1 LNRTIGL
8 RDPFAKD
15 VRKRYAS
22 GRAIRF
28 SVANPRYARGQE
40 AHMKKL
46 AALSIAFLLLPAI
59 AADAAAARKHGRH
72 TAPKASASEPA
83 PAPTPPV
90 TRLPIAPDTFR
101 A

>member
-1 LNRTIGL
+1 
-8 RDPFAKD
+8 
-15 VRKRYAS
+15 
-22 GRAIRF
+22 
-28 SVANPRYARGQE
+28 
-40 AHMKKL
+40 MKKL

-59 AADAAAARKHGRH
+59 AADAAGSVRKHGGH
-72 TAPKASASEPA
+72 PPKARASEPT